1 MPDHECRTAAC
12 VHDEEVRGP
21 VQQRRLFWRRA
32 ARRRG
37 ADAVDRPVD
46 YPLSDGTDLV
56 GVSLSGG
63 GIRSAMFNLGLLQA
77 FQAAGLMKHVDF
89 LSSVS
94 GGGYTNGYFSTLG
107 HFAADDAAAASGSTP
122 ESEAKPAPLAGLSP
136 RDTQFLLEGQ
146 YLNRPVEFL
155 TSYVLSTLLLLTT
168 VVAGKVAASAIV
180 ALYFRAF
187 DWPAARRW
195 LDLFDIRTDLAT
207 GIFASVL
214 LGVLLVLLGHGVRRV
229 QTALGFRVHRS
240 PGRWAVVLGFA
251 VILGISV
258 MIGSAEFTV
267 SEGHGWLPSNVD
279 LRSLQAPITIAVIL
293 LFSPLLRVGA
303 LLQSERATASPWQ
316 RLALRAVLIG
326 TTWGFWF
333 AVVGLIGRANVSGFA
348 TSRPPTLIADDVR
361 DYGDLARL
369 LEVEE
374 DPRAENSMRWDMIGL
389 RHVVQAGHRDK
400 LAPTGDRPWALA
412 DLQGTVQEVLRLD
425 RIREEARLD
434 LWPSGRRWTGWRLF
448 GGATLS
454 RWLRAAGAFVGV
466 GGLGAG
472 GDEID
477 PHERVLA
484 LVNAERLLPERG
496 RPLVEA
502 LNRAL
507 GLVLPAHD
515 PRADERGR
523 GEPVLSRADMA
534 VTIDLCRLAAA
545 RVRHGIGPPEEL
557 ATIAATEAGGPG
569 AGGPI
574 AGGPGAGGPAEA
586 SDEALAAALRE
597 LAAWDGVR
605 LGAGGAARQYRQL
618 TAFRRL
624 LAVVMM
630 TPARPVLSLLSPVE
644 HAAFNRMLLEIAF
657 PHVIRPRT
665 ALESGVVVAEDQR
678 ARRVICAWAVLTCLT
693 GLLVLDLNRVCA
705 WFHFYRDRVAQTFLR
720 KAHVDGAMPLRCL
733 DPTRH
738 GQPYPLFVA
747 GLFLPQAPAYG
758 KSADRQRGTV
768 EGTNPSKLDH
778 SVASNWYSFLFS
790 PLHVG
795 WLPTGPSVQP
805 QGIASYR
812 PTAEYRGGTLGVED
826 AIVLSGAA
834 ITPYMAENFS
844 LRVLMHVFNARLEQ
858 WLPNPRL
865 PRQPDTGRFSMV
877 DFGRELFS
885 QQPWGV
891 DAWRYGVVADGGFR
905 EFLGV
910 EELVAR
916 RCRLIIVS
924 DAGCNNGLYEFGV
937 LADLVRKLR
946 LDHGVEV
953 RDLDHD
959 RPLDTKRLRR
969 LEDSGGR
976 TAQHFILG
984 RIRYPERTAVAEPSP
999 LGDPPPPR
1007 EALLV
1012 YVQMSL
1018 TGDEDIDI
1026 EQFRRTNPRFPD
1038 EPISNQFYSRDQVE
1052 SFRQLGQHIG
1062 QLLCR
1067 GVESFDCIG
1076 HGPREGDASRPAA
1089 DEERLRAERISRL
1102 VNTFGTNYRNDC
1114 RQESTIAA
1122 DDARMGWAFARD
1134 DVGVAT
1140 LARVHRYESQVE
1152 HQLLIHDFV
1161 WLVLDDT
1168 GSDRMLQFDDSGG
1181 DADRR
1186 LARITPMDLF
1196 GIAIECNRRRAGFR
1210 AEWPTAFF
1218 QVGGRELLIKAA
1230 DVARRVVPALD
1241 AAGAAAGEPA
1251 DRRVLDEFAAW
1262 SARPAGP
1269 APRVIRLL
1277 ARLAV
1282 MLRRG
1287 VFRQRGDATA
1297 ADTVA
1302 CLVVYLLR
1310 YRLGRTDAG
1319 PFDWIQAAKPQ
1330 SLLRR
1335 AVATGKPIE
1344 VQRALVELFRAA
1356 AEASPPGPPAAGGSP
1371 ARKPPARKPDVR
1383 KPAVRKPRRR

>member
-1 MPDHECRTAAC
+1 MTDHGCRTTAEVHAA
-12 VHDEEVRGP
+12 EVSGP

-32 ARRRG
+32 ARRWG
-37 ADAVDRPVD
+37 TDALHRPVD

-94 GGGYTNGYFSTLG
+94 GGGYTNGYFSALG
-107 HFAADDAAAASGSTP
+107 HFAAENAEAPRGGPPEAAA
-122 ESEAKPAPLAGLSP
+122 KPTPLAGLSP

-168 VVAGKVAASAIV
+168 VVAGKVAASALV

-187 DWPAARRW
+187 EWPAARRW

-214 LGVLLVLLGHGVRRV
+214 LGVLLLLVAHGVRRI
-229 QTALGFRVHRS
+229 QTALGFRVHRT

-251 VILGISV
+251 LILGIAV

-267 SEGHGWLPSNVD
+267 SEGHGWLPRNID

-293 LFSPLLRVGA
+293 LFSPLLRMGS
-303 LLQSERATASPWQ
+303 LLESERATASTWQ
-316 RLALRAVLIG
+316 RIGLRAVLVG

-333 AVVGLIGRANVSGFA
+333 AMVGLIGRENVSGFA
-348 TSRPPTLIADDVR
+348 TSRPPTLIAEDVR

-369 LEVEE
+369 LKVSENAGDE
-374 DPRAENSMRWDMIGL
+374 DSMRRNAIGL
-389 RHVVQAGHRDK
+389 RRVLQTKHGDA
-400 LAPTGDRPWALA
+400 LAPAADRPCSSA
-412 DLQGTVQEVLRLD
+412 DLQKPVSDVLELD
-425 RIREEARLD
+425 RIRAEARLE
-434 LWPSGRRWTGWRLF
+434 LWPSGRRWDGWRLF

-454 RWLRAAGAFVGV
+454 RWLRAAAALVGV
-466 GGLGAG
+466 GGRGAD
-472 GDEID
+472 GDDVNPSEL
-477 PHERVLA
+477 VLT
-484 LVNAERLLPERG
+484 LINTERLMPQRG

-502 LNRAL
+502 INKAL
-507 GLVLPAHD
+507 GLV
-515 PRADERGR
+515 PRAADRERRDPG
-523 GEPVLSRADMA
+523 LSPADRV

-545 RVRHGIGPPEEL
+545 RARHGIGLPAEL
-557 ATIAATEAGGPG
+557 ALVGAPAAGGPG
-569 AGGPI
+569 EEGDP
-574 AGGPGAGGPAEA
+574 PA
-586 SDEALAAALRE
+586 SDEALASALRD
-597 LAAWDGVR
+597 LVAWDGVLR
-605 LGAGGAARQYRQL
+605 GTGSGADGGQYNQL
-618 TAFRRL
+618 AAFRAH
-624 LAVVMM
+624 LATVMT
-630 TPARPVLSLLSPVE
+630 TPARPVLSLLSPIE
-644 HAAFNRMLLEIAF
+644 HAAFNRMLLEIAYPRVF
-657 PHVIRPRT
+657 RPRT
-665 ALESGVVVAEDQR
+665 ALQSSVLVAEDQR
-678 ARRVICAWAVLTCLT
+678 ARRVIFAWAAIICLL

-733 DPTRH
+733 EPTRH

-747 GLFLPQAPAYG
+747 GLFLPQAPVYG
-758 KSADRQRGTV
+758 KAADRQRGAV
-768 EGTNPSKLDH
+768 DGTNPSKLDS

-795 WLPTGPSVQP
+795 WLPTGPTP
-805 QGIASYR
+805 WAQGIASYR
-812 PTAEYRGGTLGVED
+812 PTPEYRGGNLGIED

-844 LRVLMHVFNARLEQ
+844 LRILMHVFNARLEQ

-865 PRQPDTGRFSMV
+865 PGQPDTGRFSTI
-877 DFGRELFS
+877 DLGREMFS

-916 RCRLIIVS
+916 RCRIIVVS

-937 LADLVRKLR
+937 LAELIRKLR

-959 RPLDTKRLRR
+959 RPLDTKRLKR
-969 LEDSGGR
+969 LEESGGR
-976 TAQHFILG
+976 TSQHFILG
-984 RIRYPERTAVAEPSP
+984 RIRYPERMAMAGPSP
-999 LGDPPPPR
+999 LDDPPPPR

-1018 TGDEDIDI
+1018 TGDEEIDI

-1038 EPISNQFYSRDQVE
+1038 EPIFNQFYSRDQVE

-1067 GVESFDCIG
+1067 GVEPFDCTG
-1076 HGPREGDASRPAA
+1076 QGPREGDASGPAA
-1089 DEERLRAERISRL
+1089 DEEGLRNERISRL
-1102 VNTFGTNYRNDC
+1102 VNIFGTNYRNDC
-1114 RQESTIAA
+1114 RQNSADAA
-1122 DDARMGWAFARD
+1122 DDARMGWAFPRD
-1134 DVGVAT
+1134 DIGVAT
-1140 LARVHRYESQVE
+1140 LARVHRYESSAD

-1168 GSDRMLQFDDSGG
+1168 GSDRMLLLDDPSG
-1181 DADRR
+1181 DAARR
-1186 LARITPMDLF
+1186 LALITPMDLF
-1196 GIAIECNRRRAGFR
+1196 GIAIECNRRHAGFR
-1210 AEWPTAFF
+1210 EEWPKVFF

-1230 DVARRVVPALD
+1230 DVARRMVPALD
-1241 AAGAAAGEPA
+1241 SAGDGGLEGA
-1251 DRRVLDEFAAW
+1251 DRRVLDELEAW
-1262 SARPAGP
+1262 CARPGP
-1269 APRVIRLL
+1269 TAPRMLRLL

-1302 CLVVYLLR
+1302 CLVVYLLK
-1310 YRLGRTDAG
+1310 YRLGHPDAG

-1330 SLLRR
+1330 NLLRR
-1335 AVATGKPIE
+1335 AVATGKAIE
-1344 VQRALVELFRAA
+1344 VERTLVELFRSAGAAARPAA
-1356 AEASPPGPPAAGGSP
+1356 AEPPAET
-1371 ARKPPARKPDVR
+1371 
-1383 KPAVRKPRRR
+1383 RRRR